1 MASVT
6 VTSIKEIRCP
16 IDVVRAQFG
25 DLKHHIAH
33 NVHRN
38 FEFTLHAN
46 DERRC
51 DFTQAYRMLGLLRR
65 DEVRL
70 EREAEGSLHGKFVEG
85 SSHGTETFTT
95 LESRGSD
102 STRVQ
107 IKTVVPL
114 RGLMALARPLVKRQL
129 ERDIAKALEEDR
141 IDLEERGYPR

>member
-16 IDVVRAQFG
+16 IDVVRAQFS

-33 NVHRN
+33 DVHRN
-38 FEFTLHAN
+38 IDFTLHAS
-46 DERRC
+46 DERSC
-51 DFTQAYRMLGLLRR
+51 DFTQGYRILGFVRR

-70 EREAEGSLHGKFVEG
+70 ERKADGSLHGKFVEG
-85 SSHGTETFTT
+85 SNHGTETFTT
-95 LESRGSD
+95 FESLGSY

-107 IKTVVPL
+107 FKAVIPL
-114 RGLMALARPLVKRQL
+114 RGLMALAKPLVKRQL
-129 ERDIAKALEEDR
+129 ERDIAKGLEEDR